1 MLKYSCCHAGM
12 AQLVEQRI
20 RNAQAVGSSP
30 TTSSTE
36 TRKASRLAGFL
47 LFRSLSAGLDLSFVC
62 RSSPS
67 KPTPCSP
74 ARQTGTRTHCQ
85 TLLSAP
91 DGNPPSGAF
100 FGGFAR
106 GNPGPGTPGPV
117 AGMISQYRKM
127 SKKGLTNA
135 KSGIIITIPHEL
147 NIHIN
152 FYYIII

>member
-1 MLKYSCCHAGM
+1 MRRPSVRVRLLAPGKPA
-12 AQLVEQRI
+12 R
-20 RNAQAVGSSP
+20 QAALRVFCFFVPSP
-30 TTSSTE
+30 
-36 TRKASRLAGFL
+36 RGWI
-47 LFRSLSAGLDLSFVC
+47 C
-62 RSSPS
+62 RSSPP
-67 KPTPCSP
+67 KLTPRSP

-152 FYYIII
+152 FYYINI